1 MFEKEDKEIV
11 ARVLDGSVEDFRL
24 IIDRYQQVIYNL
36 SSKLTGD
43 QEDAKETTQ
52 RTFVKVYS
60 NLKLY
65 NPKYKFFSWLYRI
78 GINETLSYL
87 KSKKEHLSV
96 EEGHFTTYEGP
107 GILDDSGEKEIK
119 IRKAIKRLKYDYRLL
134 IVLKYYEN
142 LSYEEISSVTGV
154 PVKKVRSRLFT
165 ARQILKDD
173 LTDLL

>member
-11 ARVLDGSVEDFRL
+11 ARVLEGRVEDFRS
-24 IIDRYQQVIYNL
+24 IIDRYQQVVYNL
-36 SSKLTGD
+36 TFKLTGD
-43 QEDAKETTQ
+43 HEDAKESTQ

-60 NLKLY
+60 NLRLY
-65 NPKYKFFSWLYRI
+65 DPEYKFFSWLYRI

-87 KSKKEHLSV
+87 KSKKDHLPV
-96 EEGHFTTYEGP
+96 EEGHFKSQENFATLE
-107 GILDDSGEKEIK
+107 DQGEKERV
-119 IRKAIKRLKYDYRLL
+119 IRKSIKRLKYDYRVL

-142 LSYEEISSVTGV
+142 LSYEEISSVTSV

-173 LTDLL
+173 LTNLL

>member
-11 ARVLDGSVEDFRL
+11 ARVVQGGVEDFRL
-24 IIDRYQQVIYNL
+24 IVDRYQQVIYNL
-36 SSKLTGD
+36 TYKLTGNH
-43 QEDAKETTQ
+43 EDAKETTQ

-65 NPKYKFFSWLYRI
+65 DPGYKFFSWLYRI

-87 KSKKEHLSV
+87 KSKKEHLPV
-96 EEGHFTTYEGP
+96 EEGHFTAHENP
-107 GILDDSGEKEIK
+107 GILDDTGERVKT
-119 IRKAIKRLKYDYRLL
+119 IRKAIKRLKYDYRVLV
-134 IVLKYYEN
+134 VLKYYEN
-142 LSYEEISSVTGV
+142 LSYEEISSVTSV

-173 LTDLL
+173 LTNLL